1 MPERSF
7 PSALLAVVFLC
18 VLVTVRAGSSESG
31 LCFYGYTGNETQ
43 LAGSAFTKQSLFRI
57 DIRPS
62 IPTAAVTFL
71 ANYNNNNGSASVTE
85 KTSKNNRTCSEGS
98 PEMRMAVVSSPSSSS
113 TSTDIVVGMPG
124 RSTSSGDDPLILYNT
139 LSQTAFCDDG
149 VTKLW
154 GLSPLPSS
162 GNNNNRG
169 SSRGNTK
176 RPPTGKKPTTARP
189 STSPSQTASF
199 KSLTVSLQRKHSD
212 EPLQFGKPTSIVHVQ
227 GKLRTNPIKIETVD
241 HTLRMM
247 YDQKLTMN
255 SSDKSNNKTNKGNN
269 TRGRRSGAYHERQP
283 KHRRTL
289 TDANKWVNNPMV
301 QLYIERN
308 RTTPALVEDLAEPQK
323 PDALALAMT
332 KRLATFVNGYEGP
345 QVWDP
350 PPVVSDNNNGH
361 ALLSHRTSNGS
372 VGSNTTTTMTTAAV
386 PSTLNNN
393 NVNNSEENQDENDS
407 GEYTGPTTVGDV
419 AACQCWLCR
428 PCTVMEFSFTPGVST
443 LRVRVVW
450 LPLLMTGIL

>member
-1 MPERSF
+1 MLSQSCVP
-7 PSALLAVVFLC
+7 PLLKALEHNSSLVSLNLSLNRLGNRDRAHPTNDGQLCLELLCRVLRRNSTLQHIDLSYCNFDGDECNELAQALRENRTIVGIHF
-18 VLVTVRAGSSESG
+18 AG
-31 LCFYGYTGNETQ
+31 N
-43 LAGSAFTKQSLFRI
+43 AFTVDTRMFLVDPDDVDGDKRRQAELQ
-57 DIRPS
+57 
-62 IPTAAVTFL
+62 AARAAAAERRRKKAL
-71 ANYNNNNGSASVTE
+71 KKNNG
-85 KTSKNNRTCSEGS
+85 KGKGK
-98 PEMRMAVVSSPSSSS
+98 
-113 TSTDIVVGMPG
+113 G
-124 RSTSSGDDPLILYNT
+124 RGNSN
-139 LSQTAFCDDG
+139 
-149 VTKLW
+149 
-154 GLSPLPSS
+154 SS